1 MEFVQDHG
9 GSFRTT
15 VLWASGKSIIAL
27 RHASTASRI
36 ASTSRSSV
44 SSVAPLVGI
53 VVLHCHVLFDAV
65 EPNGDFIKG
74 LQQQMADLAR
84 QVRLCR

>member
-1 MEFVQDHG
+1 M
-9 GSFRTT
+9 
-15 VLWASGKSIIAL
+15 
-27 RHASTASRI
+27 SR
-36 ASTSRSSV
+36 AARSSV

-53 VVLHCHVLFDAV
+53 VVLHRHVLFDAV

-74 LQQQMADLAR
+74 LQQQIADLAR